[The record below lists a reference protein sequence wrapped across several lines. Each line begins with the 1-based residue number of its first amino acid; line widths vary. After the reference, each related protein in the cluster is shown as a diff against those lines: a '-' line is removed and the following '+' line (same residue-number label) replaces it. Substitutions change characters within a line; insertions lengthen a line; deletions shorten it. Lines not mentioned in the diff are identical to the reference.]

1 MRFEK
6 EIKEAFQYI
15 RNNWGDYSGYMP
27 PSESIEK
34 EFLADY
40 GNISNIYRCISTD
53 SLEDIDYGNLGVY
66 WTFNKDRAKAYWG
79 DERYFV
85 YFTAKVKGPQI
96 DWVSTLEQYLKPQY
110 AEDEVRLIEGSEL
123 DVESYKVYDKE
134 IKKEINLNKE
144 SKIAKAERGVMITK
158 LELKKELKALGIS
171 VVGNHFK
178 KKDLEVVLARR
189 DLSHL
194 PAEEK
199 LIEVTRGVFNWVKR
213 NLFTAENALKPKRQ
227 IKQSEITPE
236 IKKMLD
242 DIEKVS
248 EKAKKDIEK
257 VRDDLDNF
265 INKKYGHIVDKLEV
279 PF

>member
-6 EIKEAFQYI
+6 EIKKAFNYI
-15 RNNWGDYSGYMP
+15 RENWEDYSGYMP

-40 GNISNIYRCISTD
+40 GDIQNVYRCISTD
-53 SLEDIDYGNLGVY
+53 SLENIDYSNLGIY
-66 WTFNKDRAKAYWG
+66 WTFNKERAKAYWG

-85 YFTAKVKGPQI
+85 YFTAKVKGPEI
-96 DWVSTLEQYLKPQY
+96 DWIATVEQYLKPQY
-110 AEDEVRLIEGSEL
+110 AEDEVRLIEGSQL
-123 DVESYKVYDKE
+123 SVEGYKVYDKDL
-134 IKKEINLNKE
+134 KKEINLNKE
-144 SKIAKAERGVMITK
+144 SKVAKAKRGYMITK
-158 LELKKELKALGIS
+158 LELKKELQALGIS
-171 VVGNHFK
+171 VVGNRIK

-194 PAEEK
+194 PADEK
-199 LIEVTRGVFNWVKR
+199 LIEVTRGVFAWVIR

-227 IKQSEITPE
+227 IKRSEITPE
-236 IKKMLD
+236 VKKILD

-257 VRDDLDNF
+257 VRNDLNDF
-265 INKKYGHIVDKLEV
+265 IKKYGHIIDKLEI